1 MSDIYV
7 PEDFL
12 LDDSREIARIIGDF
26 GFALLVTATDGP
38 PQASHLP
45 FLLDPDRGPKGT
57 LLAHMARANPHWREF
72 RRLAERGGQAL
83 VAFQGPHAYVS
94 PTWYGPGEAVPTW
107 NYVAVHAYGTPE
119 VIDDPLEVRGL
130 LETLVGQQESGFETP
145 WSLEQAEESYIARML
160 RGIVAFQIPIVRL
173 EAKAKLNQNRTP
185 DQRRGAAAALES
197 GTGVFDRQVAALMGK
212 PAPGS

>member
-72 RRLAERGGQAL
+72 RRLAERGGEAM

-94 PTWYGPGEAVPTW
+94 PTWYGPGDAVPTW

-119 VIDDPLEVRGL
+119 VIDDPLEVRRL
-130 LETLVGQQESGFETP
+130 LENLVSQQESGFQTP
-145 WSLEQAEESYIARML
+145 WSLEQAEESYITRML
-160 RGIVAFQIPIVRL
+160 RGIVAFQIPITRL
-173 EAKAKLNQNRTP
+173 DAKAKLNQNRTP
-185 DQRRGAAAALES
+185 DQRRGAAAALER
-197 GTGVFDRQVAALMGK
+197 GAGVFDRQVAVLMGT
-212 PAPGS
+212 PEPGS